1 MTFFY
6 QEPKALY
13 LFPYVLTAFILWVC
27 YILFRMFES
36 WYSSKTDKLIYR
48 DLFIFRKLSKK
59 QKEILSQENEFYQ
72 KLPKKEQRRFEH
84 RMKVFLDETEFVG
97 REGLIVTEKMR
108 VLIAACAM
116 MLTFGRKKYAFELVD
131 HILLYP
137 DAFYSTVNDAYHKGE
152 FNPMQRTIVFSWK
165 DFVHGYKVT
174 DDNLNVGIHEF
185 VHALQIGAK
194 QENNIDSIRL
204 ERVFQRILKRLTN
217 QEVKDKLDEVNYF
230 RAYAFTN
237 EYEFMAVMVEYF
249 FESPED
255 FKNHFPQLYNHV
267 RTMFNFRYAGY

>member
-72 KLPKKEQRRFEH
+72 KLPKREQRRFEH

-97 REGLIVTEKMR
+97 REGLIVTEEMR

-116 MLTFGRKKYAFELVD
+116 MLLWA
-131 HILLYP
+131 
-137 DAFYSTVNDAYHKGE
+137 
-152 FNPMQRTIVFSWK
+152 
-165 DFVHGYKVT
+165 
-174 DDNLNVGIHEF
+174 
-185 VHALQIGAK
+185 
-194 QENNIDSIRL
+194 
-204 ERVFQRILKRLTN
+204 
-217 QEVKDKLDEVNYF
+217 
-230 RAYAFTN
+230 
-237 EYEFMAVMVEYF
+237 
-249 FESPED
+249 
-255 FKNHFPQLYNHV
+255 
-267 RTMFNFRYAGY
+267 